1 MTNTECISP
10 SQVLLQYFLAVDLL
24 PQEDVSES
32 SPLPAEPLSPPT
44 ALPALLAASA
54 FSR

>member
-24 PQEDVSES
+24 PQEDVLES
-32 SPLPAEPLSPPT
+32 SPPPAESVSPAPPLPAP
-44 ALPALLAASA
+44 LAASA

>member
-1 MTNTECISP
+1 MTNTDCISP

-24 PQEDVSES
+24 PQEDVLES
-32 SPLPAEPLSPPT
+32 RPVPSQPASPS
-44 ALPALLAASA
+44 PALLPASG